1 MKRHK
6 KSDHYSIKKNPVT
19 WQSFKK
25 LVYIVNIVY
34 ILPVVTTYRVVTT
47 GKTGRCLRVSKREVA
62 TRWDGSATPEKNQKG
77 ACNQGGKFLDFDCV

>member
-25 LVYIVNIVY
+25 LVSIVNIVY
-34 ILPVVTTYRVVTT
+34 VLPVVTTYRVVTT

-62 TRWDGSATPEKNQKG
+62 TLSGWLGYSRKKSKGSFVIREG
-77 ACNQGGKFLDFDCV
+77 SF